1 VTDAELIALAS
12 RRLREL
18 LPEES
23 SCLVAVSG
31 GPDSMALFD
40 LLSTGR
46 QIHGCAMT
54 VGHVDHGINP
64 DSADVADRVVAA
76 ATDRGLGC
84 RIARLELGA
93 GVSET
98 RARVARRA
106 ALEQLADEE
115 HISFIVLAHHADD
128 QAETILLRLLRGSG
142 PAGLAGMRGRT
153 GRWIRPLLSV
163 RRHQLAS
170 YLAGRRIKAW
180 TDPANSDP
188 RHLRSWLRTTV
199 TPPIVERLPD
209 AVDRIN
215 RTASL
220 AARARRAW
228 DELPQSLPALDLRA
242 VDGGISVAAP
252 VVAGYRSALRHAILA
267 ALGRRIGVLLGDR
280 RLAAVDRLL
289 TSRSDGV
296 VSLAGGVSAE
306 LAFGRLA
313 FYRHGAPEFDPED
326 LAPGAATVAGRA
338 RFVVTSG
345 AAATATRDGWSASL
359 VPDVYQVRPWRP
371 GDRIR
376 PLGGSGSRAVSVV
389 MREARVPR
397 SQRKV
402 WPLVVRRD
410 DATVVWVPGICRSDA
425 GVPAEGAD
433 AWRVECA
440 FT

>member
-1 VTDAELIALAS
+1 
-12 RRLREL
+12 
-18 LPEES
+18 
-23 SCLVAVSG
+23 
-31 GPDSMALFD
+31 MALLD
-40 LLSTGR
+40 LLSIGGE
-46 QIHGCAMT
+46 QHGCAMS
-54 VGHVDHGINP
+54 VGHVDHGIDP
-64 DSADVADRVVAA
+64 ASADVAERVAA
-76 ATDRGLGC
+76 AAATRGIGC

-106 ALEQLADEE
+106 ALEALADAEQ
-115 HISFIVLAHHADD
+115 ISFIVLAHHADD

-163 RRHQLAS
+163 PRSELAS
-170 YLAGRRIKAW
+170 YVARRGIEGW

-199 TPPIVERLPD
+199 IPPVVERLPD
-209 AVDRIN
+209 TVDRIN
-215 RTASL
+215 RTARL

-228 DELPQSLPALDLRA
+228 DDLPESLPALDLRP

-252 VVAGYRSALRHAILA
+252 VVADYRSPLRHAILA
-267 ALGRRIGVLLGDR
+267 ALGRRVGVLLGDR

-289 TSRSDGV
+289 RRSADGA
-296 VSLAGGVSAE
+296 VSLAAGVSAE

-338 RFVVTSG
+338 RFVVTTG
-345 AAATATRDGWSASL
+345 EAAIATRDGWSATL
-359 VPDVYQVRPWRP
+359 VPDAYQVRPWRP